1 MKKSTKKINVKNAI
15 GKLDSVSKYIPTA
28 DLVSTFNNLLDVYK
42 QDNIIKKDIASI
54 EAKKELLIKEMT
66 MKYDLYHKVFDK
78 VFDERG
84 LAIEKSF
91 DIIDKGLE
99 ENDKDK
105 ISMGLKSLSTVVA
118 SSPFGNLS
126 ELSGLLEGP
135 GIIEIWYKV
144 INHYY
149 KKTLE

>member
-1 MKKSTKKINVKNAI
+1 MKKAFLKKTAKKINVKDAM

-28 DLVSTFNNLLDVYK
+28 ELVTTFNNLLDVYK
-42 QDNIIKKDIASI
+42 QDNIIKKEITSI
-54 EAKKELLIKEMT
+54 EAKKELLIKDMT
-66 MKYDLYHKVFDK
+66 LKYELYHKVFDK

-91 DIIDKGLE
+91 DIIDKGLAD
-99 ENDKDK
+99 NDKEM

-135 GIIEIWYKV
+135 GIIEI
-144 INHYY
+144 
-149 KKTLE
+149 